1 MCTYQMYTGR
11 CWALEVKIFAAEG
24 ASLHKSHLYLC
35 SNCASRIA
43 VKFSGWEASVQNGR
57 INANCRLVFMQSQCI
72 PVQSWGIRAV
82 QIGGINIIAVRAI
95 QWNYSGRD
103 WWNQRPH
110 WALLCPHKGPT
121 LANCYNLEHKCCPV
135 AMFTKIYALLDKARP
150 YSSVMFTRR
159 YTVGCS
165 EVKWGS

>member
-1 MCTYQMYTGR
+1 MLSFGGKNLCCRGGIIAQVPSVSPT
-11 CWALEVKIFAAEG
+11 W
-24 ASLHKSHLYLC
+24 LC

-43 VKFSGWEASVQNGR
+43 VKFSGWEISVQNGW
-57 INANCRLVFMQSQCI
+57 INANCRLVLMQSQCI
-72 PVQSWGIRAV
+72 LVQSCGIRAV
-82 QIGGINIIAVRAI
+82 QIGGINIIVV
-95 QWNYSGRD
+95 QCSERD

-110 WALLCPHKGPT
+110 WALLCPHKGRAGPT
-121 LANCYNLEHKCCPV
+121 LANCYNLEHKCRPV

-159 YTVGCS
+159 YTLVGCS